1 MEDGF
6 FPERAH
12 APEGPGDAIP
22 GRMSPRWQVTCATV
36 CPHLG
41 RVCPV
46 GLDLTR
52 RLVAAMATGAGMAMG
67 MGMAQNMGPWGAQ
80 PSAAPAAAPAAPPPP
95 PPAGKDWHL
104 AENGATKGPYG
115 EGDLRGMVASGALTR
130 ATMVWSA
137 GMDGWKAAGDTEL
150 SKLFALVPP
159 PPPAP

>member
-6 FPERAH
+6 FPERAS

-52 RLVAAMATGAGMAMG
+52 RLVAAMATGAGGLPPDFEISGTLEAVG
-67 MGMAQNMGPWGAQ
+67 CIRACRLGWQAGARATWVRGDLATGETGAGPGL
-80 PSAAPAAAPAAPPPP
+80 AAAAITAARPDALIGAEVLP
-95 PPAGKDWHL
+95 DRL
-104 AENGATKGPYG
+104 A
-115 EGDLRGMVASGALTR
+115 
-130 ATMVWSA
+130 
-137 GMDGWKAAGDTEL
+137 
-150 SKLFALVPP
+150 
-159 PPPAP
+159 